1 MVWGETM
8 INQKNMMYQHPQKG
22 ATLIVVLFLLLII
35 MVVGTFAI
43 KMGVTSLG
51 ISTNAQINQLLS
63 QSADTPLNKYL
74 NTANLNNLVSYTSA
88 VGAALDETGPN
99 REFIFCYRPTNSRA
113 FGLNSDSS
121 VISAKAS
128 GDDAQLVNSGV
139 AGFCNIERDFG
150 SARQAV
156 VTQVAITIPKYKDET
171 KKPGDGLVRGTDL
184 SSGTGLPKKLVYQ
197 DTIRVTTTAFLPAYA
212 NTSLNT
218 VQRNCLSSNKTYIS
232 DNLSEELTTKKTLK
246 ECLSDY
252 NIPVV
257 SQVQEFTLAA
267 YIDQTEAP

>member
-1 MVWGETM
+1 
-8 INQKNMMYQHPQKG
+8 
-22 ATLIVVLFLLLII
+22 
-35 MVVGTFAI
+35 
-43 KMGVTSLG
+43 
-51 ISTNAQINQLLS
+51 
-63 QSADTPLNKYL
+63 
-74 NTANLNNLVSYTSA
+74 
-88 VGAALDETGPN
+88 
-99 REFIFCYRPTNSRA
+99 
-113 FGLNSDSS
+113 
-121 VISAKAS
+121 
-128 GDDAQLVNSGV
+128 
-139 AGFCNIERDFG
+139 
-150 SARQAV
+150 
-156 VTQVAITIPKYKDET
+156 
-171 KKPGDGLVRGTDL
+171 L
-184 SSGTGLPKKLVYQ
+184 SSGTGLPKKLVSQ

>member
-1 MVWGETM
+1 M
-8 INQKNMMYQHPQKG
+8 IWQFNGIRAQSQKG

-43 KMGVTSLG
+43 KMGITSLA

-74 NTANLNNLVSYTSA
+74 NTADLSSLA
-88 VGAALDETGPN
+88 IDEKGVN
-99 REFIFCYRPTNSRA
+99 REFIFCYKPTSNRS
-113 FGLNSDSS
+113 FGLNSDTS
-121 VISAKAS
+121 VISAKEN
-128 GDDAQLVNSGV
+128 GDDARLVNSGV
-139 AGFCNIERDFG
+139 AGFCDLKRDFG

-156 VTQVAITIPKYKDET
+156 VTQVAITIPKYKDAT
-171 KKPGDGLVRGTDL
+171 KKPGDSLVRGTNL
-184 SSGTGLPKKLVYQ
+184 SDGTGLPKNLVSQ

-212 NTSLNT
+212 NTSLDN
-218 VQRNCLSSNKTYIS
+218 VKDNCLSSKKVYIS
-232 DNLSEELTTKKTLK
+232 DNLSDELSTKKTLR
-246 ECLSDY
+246 ECLTEY